1 MMGRPKMRKGDR
13 KRTIMGVRLK
23 SSHRRLVEKAASFD
37 KKDLSKW
44 ARHVLVTS
52 AVRQI
57 RAASGVGAT

>member
-1 MMGRPKMRKGDR
+1 
-13 KRTIMGVRLK
+13 MGVRLK